1 MTNTKR
7 VPWIDDAK
15 MFAMLFVVLGH
26 TNGVVGHV
34 DSTIFNMW
42 IVSFNMALFVVLSGV
57 TSSKWY
63 IRTKTWNDV
72 FNYVIKITERILL
85 PAAMA
90 RVALSIVSS
99 ILGLSFLKLFIS
111 LSIIVIVFLIYKYKA
126 QHINK
131 AINFLYY
138 LILICSIP
146 ISFFSPFWFLKM
158 IWIILLYFAVGS
170 KLLNA
175 KTVYLVPLGILFIL
189 ITGFGGYQY
198 GAEFV
203 LYYILGIYL
212 CLWVEKKHVV
222 ITNSI
227 LAPLYLLVAVISFVL
242 CKEYVDFYS
251 VSITQLLNNH
261 KIVFFILRQ
270 VCGISWSLFFICLIR
285 RFSIRYTK
293 L

>member
-1 MTNTKR
+1 
-7 VPWIDDAK
+7 
-15 MFAMLFVVLGH
+15 
-26 TNGVVGHV
+26 
-34 DSTIFNMW
+34 
-42 IVSFNMALFVVLSGV
+42 
-57 TSSKWY
+57 
-63 IRTKTWNDV
+63 
-72 FNYVIKITERILL
+72 
-85 PAAMA
+85 
-90 RVALSIVSS
+90 
-99 ILGLSFLKLFIS
+99 
-111 LSIIVIVFLIYKYKA
+111 
-126 QHINK
+126 
-131 AINFLYY
+131 
-138 LILICSIP
+138 
-146 ISFFSPFWFLKM
+146 M

-293 L
+293 FSFYGKNSLPFYTIHACIIIMLRPLHLSFDLNFWSYWLVTIPATLAIVFFTCICINVLSKNKYSNALFLGNIQ